1 MMEDFKKVL
10 CLYAGSAAG
19 AAAGIAAATV
29 LCVSVPVA
37 LGIAYAVAG
46 CSIVAAV
53 NMDD

>member
-1 MMEDFKKVL
+1 MMDNIKKVL

-29 LCVSVPVA
+29 LCVSTPIA

-46 CSIVAAV
+46 CSVVAAV